1 MSSEELVLEKILSTG
16 SNGIK
21 KSDLKKEFTSFDLD
35 QTLENLVN
43 NGKVCVDKK
52 GAAYYCWTAEVYVKY
67 LNSVDP
73 KFRILLERIKI
84 IERKLDTQSNSV
96 KDALNGLIEV
106 LKSENSELPK
116 ALVNL
121 DNFKI
126 EFDTILSR
134 STSSIGWIELG
145 NVRSELGQ
153 KFDLDK
159 NEFYE
164 LVEQLVNSYQ
174 NEYELSTGGSEG
186 LILRGLL
193 HGFVRGI

>member
-1 MSSEELVLEKILSTG
+1 MSSEELVLEKVLSTG
-16 SNGIK
+16 STGIK
-21 KSDLKKEFTSFDLD
+21 KSDLKKEFTSFDLE

-43 NGKVCVDKK
+43 DGKVCIDKK
-52 GAAYYCWTAEVYVKY
+52 GAAYYCWTSDVYIKH
-67 LNSVDP
+67 LNSADP

-84 IERKLDTQSNSV
+84 IERKLETQSNSV

-134 STSSIGWIELG
+134 STSSIGWTELG
-145 NVRSELGQ
+145 NVRSELSQ
-153 KFDLDK
+153 KFSLDK

-186 LILRGLL
+186 LVLRGLL
-193 HGFVRGI
+193 HGYVRGI

>member
-1 MSSEELVLEKILSTG
+1 MSSEQLVLEKILSTG

-35 QTLENLVN
+35 QTLKNLVN

-52 GAAYYCWTAEVYVKY
+52 GAAYYCWTAEVYVKH

-126 EFDTILSR
+126 EFDTILSK

-145 NVRSELGQ
+145 NVRSELSQ

>member
-1 MSSEELVLEKILSTG
+1 MSSEQLVLEKILSTG

-35 QTLENLVN
+35 QTLENLIN
-43 NGKVCVDKK
+43 DGKVCVDKK
-52 GAAYYCWTAEVYVKY
+52 GAAYYCWTAEVYVKH

-73 KFRILLERIKI
+73 KFRILLERIRI
-84 IERKLDTQSNSV
+84 VERKLDTQSNSV

-145 NVRSELGQ
+145 NVRSELSQ

-164 LVEQLVNSYQ
+164 LVEQLVNSYH
-174 NEYELSTGGSEG
+174 NEYELSTGGNEG

-193 HGFVRGI
+193 HGYVRGI

>member
-52 GAAYYCWTAEVYVKY
+52 GAAYYCWTAEVYVKH

-73 KFRILLERIKI
+73 KFRILLERIRI

>member
-1 MSSEELVLEKILSTG
+1 MSSEELVLEEILSTG

-52 GAAYYCWTAEVYVKY
+52 GAAYYCWTAEVYVKH

-145 NVRSELGQ
+145 NVRNELSQ

-193 HGFVRGI
+193 HGYVRGI

>member
-16 SNGIK
+16 TNGIK
-21 KSDLKKEFTSFDLD
+21 KSDLKKEFTAFDLD
-35 QTLENLVN
+35 KSLENLVN
-43 NGKVCVDKK
+43 DGKVCIDKK
-52 GAAYYCWTAEVYVKY
+52 GAAYTH
-67 LNSVDP
+67 LNNVDP
-73 KFRILLERIKI
+73 KFRILIERMRL
-84 IERKLDTQSNSV
+84 IERKLDIHSNSV
-96 KDALNGLIEV
+96 KDALNGLIDL
-106 LKSENSELPK
+106 LKTEGADPK

-145 NVRSELGQ
+145 QVRNELSQ
-153 KFDLDK
+153 KFELSK

-164 LVEQLVNSYQ
+164 LVEQLVNAYH

-186 LILRGLL
+186 VILRGLL
-193 HGFVRGI
+193 HGYVRGI

>member
-52 GAAYYCWTAEVYVKY
+52 GAAYYCWTAEVYIKY

>member
-145 NVRSELGQ
+145 NVRSELSQ

-159 NEFYE
+159 NGFYE
-164 LVEQLVNSYQ
+164 LVEQLVNSYH

-193 HGFVRGI
+193 HGYVRGI

>member
-1 MSSEELVLEKILSTG
+1 MSSEEVVLEKILSTG

-52 GAAYYCWTAEVYVKY
+52 GAAYYCWTAEVYVKH

-145 NVRSELGQ
+145 NVRSELSQ

-159 NEFYE
+159 NGFYE

>member
-1 MSSEELVLEKILSTG
+1 MSSEQLVLEKILSTG

-35 QTLENLVN
+35 KTLENLVN
-43 NGKVCVDKK
+43 NGKVCVDRK
-52 GAAYYCWTAEVYVKY
+52 GAAYYCWTAEVYVKH

-84 IERKLDTQSNSV
+84 IERKLDSQSNSV

-126 EFDTILSR
+126 EFDTILSK

-145 NVRSELGQ
+145 NVRSELSQ

>member
-145 NVRSELGQ
+145 NVRSELSQ

>member
-1 MSSEELVLEKILSTG
+1 MSSEQLVLEKILSTG

-52 GAAYYCWTAEVYVKY
+52 GAAYYCWTAEVYVKH

-84 IERKLDTQSNSV
+84 IERKLDSQSNSV

-126 EFDTILSR
+126 EFDTILSK

-145 NVRSELGQ
+145 NVRSELSQ

>member
-126 EFDTILSR
+126 EFDTILSK

-145 NVRSELGQ
+145 NVRNELSQ

-193 HGFVRGI
+193 HGYVRGI

>member
-21 KSDLKKEFTSFDLD
+21 KSDLKKEFTSYDLD

-52 GAAYYCWTAEVYVKY
+52 GAAYYCWTAEVYVKH

-164 LVEQLVNSYQ
+164 LVEQLVNSYH

-193 HGFVRGI
+193 HGYVRGI

>member
-1 MSSEELVLEKILSTG
+1 MSSEQLVLEKILSTG

-35 QTLENLVN
+35 LTLENLVN

-52 GAAYYCWTAEVYVKY
+52 GAAYYCWTAEVYVKH

-145 NVRSELGQ
+145 NVRNEISQ

-164 LVEQLVNSYQ
+164 LVEQLVNSYH

-193 HGFVRGI
+193 HGYVRGI

>member
-126 EFDTILSR
+126 EFDTILSK

-145 NVRSELGQ
+145 NVRNELSQ

-159 NEFYE
+159 SEFYE

-193 HGFVRGI
+193 HGYVRGI

>member
-52 GAAYYCWTAEVYVKY
+52 GAAYYCWTAEVYVKH

-134 STSSIGWIELG
+134 STSAIGWIELG
-145 NVRSELGQ
+145 NVRSELSQ

>member
-1 MSSEELVLEKILSTG
+1 MSSEQLVLEKILSTG

-35 QTLENLVN
+35 KTLENLVN

-126 EFDTILSR
+126 EFDTILSK

-145 NVRSELGQ
+145 NVRNELSQ

-193 HGFVRGI
+193 HGYVRGI

>member
-1 MSSEELVLEKILSTG
+1 SEELVLEKILSTG

-145 NVRSELGQ
+145 NVRSELSQ

-164 LVEQLVNSYQ
+164 LVEQLVNSYH

-193 HGFVRGI
+193 HGYVRGI

>member
-16 SNGIK
+16 SSGIK

-126 EFDTILSR
+126 EFDSILSR

-145 NVRSELGQ
+145 NVRSELSQ

-193 HGFVRGI
+193 HGYVRGI

>member
-16 SNGIK
+16 STGIK
-21 KSDLKKEFTSFDLD
+21 KSDLKKEFTSFDLE

-43 NGKVCVDKK
+43 DGKVCIDKK
-52 GAAYYCWTAEVYVKY
+52 GAAYYCWTAEVYVKH
-67 LNSVDP
+67 LNNADP

-84 IERKLDTQSNSV
+84 IERKLETHSNSV

-134 STSSIGWIELG
+134 STSSIGWTELG
-145 NVRSELGQ
+145 NVRSELSQ
-153 KFDLDK
+153 KFSLDK

-186 LILRGLL
+186 LVLRGLL
-193 HGFVRGI
+193 HGYVRGI